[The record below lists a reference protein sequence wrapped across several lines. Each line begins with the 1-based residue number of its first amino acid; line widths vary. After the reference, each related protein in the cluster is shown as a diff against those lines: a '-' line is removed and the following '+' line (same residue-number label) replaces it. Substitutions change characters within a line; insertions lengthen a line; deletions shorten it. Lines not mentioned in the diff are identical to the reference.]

1 MEKINFENYK
11 SPGLSKE
18 ILMQLQD
25 NIEEAIEGIVIY
37 TNEAG
42 TTQDVL
48 LDYNLENYKKI
59 EVFYKVGENFKH
71 EKADVK
77 LNSFINLCLYDYLD
91 GTLWLHTKTIK
102 MTNTM
107 LTVERFKEFSLKDSE
122 QFQPYGTSTNSV
134 KIVKVV
140 GYK

>member
-1 MEKINFENYK
+1 MEKINFENFK

-25 NIEEAIEGIVIY
+25 NIEEAIDGTVIY

-42 TTQDVL
+42 ESEDIF

-77 LNSFINLCLYDYLD
+77 LNSFINLSLYDYLD

>member
-1 MEKINFENYK
+1 MEKINFENFK
-11 SPGLSKE
+11 SPGISKE

-25 NIEEAIEGIVIY
+25 NIEEAIDGTVIY

-42 TTQDVL
+42 ESEDIL

-77 LNSFINLCLYDYLD
+77 LNSFINLSLYDYLD

-122 QFQPYGTSTNSV
+122 HFQPYGTSTNSV

>member
-1 MEKINFENYK
+1 MEKINFENYR
-11 SPGLSKE
+11 SPGISKE

-25 NIEEAIEGIVIY
+25 NIEEAIDGTVIY

-42 TTQDVL
+42 EREDIL

-77 LNSFINLCLYDYLD
+77 LNSFINLSLYDYLD

>member
-1 MEKINFENYK
+1 MEKINFENFK

-25 NIEEAIEGIVIY
+25 NIEEAIDGTVIY

-42 TTQDVL
+42 EREDIL
-48 LDYNLENYKKI
+48 LDYSLENYKKI

-77 LNSFINLCLYDYLD
+77 LNSFINLCLYDYID
-91 GTLWLHTKTIK
+91 GILWFHTKTIK

>member
-1 MEKINFENYK
+1 MEKINFENFK
-11 SPGLSKE
+11 SPGISKE

-25 NIEEAIEGIVIY
+25 NIEEAIDGTVIY

-42 TTQDVL
+42 ESEDIL

-77 LNSFINLCLYDYLD
+77 LNSFINLSLYDYLD